1 MLKYGRDYVKQSMA
15 DYEAKT
21 KDMLARQ
28 LRVKAAKLGFEL
40 VPKTASASASG

>member
-1 MLKYGRDYVKQSMA
+1 MKYGRDYVKQTMA

-28 LRVKAAKLGFEL
+28 LRAKAAKLGFEL
-40 VPKTASASASG
+40 VPKGAAAATS